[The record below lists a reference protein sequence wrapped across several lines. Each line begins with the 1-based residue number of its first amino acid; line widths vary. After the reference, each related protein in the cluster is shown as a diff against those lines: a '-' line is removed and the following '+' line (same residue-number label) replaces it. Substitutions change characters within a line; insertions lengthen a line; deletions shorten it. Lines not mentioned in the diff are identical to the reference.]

1 MGSQFKRLTCFYKRK
16 VNKMKKKSYVSPFIL
31 IALFFLAA
39 SVQAD
44 DLGQGFSFKVGG
56 GIGQVRSTD
65 LNAYG
70 ESYENH
76 FDDMAASWLSS
87 KQGEFNSMNTIGGE
101 IEVEVLFNLTENFA
115 LGFGFAN
122 FPRKPQSNL
131 SIQEEDVI
139 SFEAIFDPRI
149 SSSSLTLSLYYF
161 YPFASNL
168 RVYANTGAGLYL
180 SKMALNTNSE
190 YDETDVLSYTETV
203 ELGTHD
209 LAYGFQG
216 GIGVEMTV
224 GGYMGVFIETSG
236 RYAKLK
242 SYRGR
247 LKYTFLSSEGA
258 VVAKTSSGNLW
269 YFEKYNA
276 TLGDWYSQIQVS
288 EEAPTGTDVR
298 NARAFTADLS
308 GFSIKIG
315 IRLKL

>member
-1 MGSQFKRLTCFYKRK
+1 MKTKR
-16 VNKMKKKSYVSPFIL
+16 YVYPFIL
-31 IALFFLAA
+31 IALLLLAA

-56 GIGQVRSTD
+56 GIGQVRSAD

-70 ESYENH
+70 EGYESH

-87 KQGEFNSMNTIGGE
+87 KQGEFNSLNTIGGE
-101 IEVEVLFNLTENFA
+101 IGIDVLFNLNENFA
-115 LGFGFAN
+115 IGFGFGN

-131 SIQEEDVI
+131 SVQEEGVI

-149 SSSSLTLSLYYF
+149 SSSSLTLNLYYF
-161 YPFASNL
+161 YPFTPNL
-168 RVYANTGAGLYL
+168 RVYVNSGTGLYL

-190 YDETDVLSYTETV
+190 YDEIGVLNYSETV

-209 LAYGFQG
+209 LTYGFQG

-224 GGYMGVFIETSG
+224 GGYMGVFIEASG
-236 RYAKLK
+236 RYAKPK
-242 SYRGR
+242 SYRGK

-258 VVAKTSSGNLW
+258 IVARTTSGELW
-269 YFEKYNA
+269 YFEKYST
-276 TLGDWYSQIQVS
+276 TLANWYSQIQVS
-288 EEAPTGTDVR
+288 EEAPTGTDIR
-298 NARAFTADLS
+298 NARAFTSDLS